1 MCVCIYIIL
10 HNNVHRTHTYITQIK
25 LVFWINRLTAL
36 VNMNKYILILNK
48 YISNKNHHINIMF
61 CSHVERVKK
70 QSFVFTLVT
79 EKIMF
84 IE

>member
-1 MCVCIYIIL
+1 MCIYII
-10 HNNVHRTHTYITQIK
+10 NVHRTHRYITQIK

-36 VNMNKYILILNK
+36 VNMNKYILLLNK
-48 YISNKNHHINIMF
+48 YISNKNHHINIIF

-79 EKIMF
+79 EKIMC